1 MEDLFSVAYQQT
13 EDERDLE
20 YAFFGIYDGHGGSEA
35 AAFAKEHLMDSIVKQ
50 RQFWSDNDEDV
61 LKAIRNGYMLTHL
74 NMWKELGKHRV
85 LRFITILI
93 IRFNY
98 FIVTK
103 STNEKSSK

>member
-74 NMWKELGKHRV
+74 NMWKELGNSY
-85 LRFITILI
+85 I
-93 IRFNY
+93 
-98 FIVTK
+98 
-103 STNEKSSK
+103 KSSLSVLILRASLGASAC

>member
-74 NMWKELGKHRV
+74 NMWKELGKHTFPR
-85 LRFITILI
+85 I
-93 IRFNY
+93 N
-98 FIVTK
+98 IV
-103 STNEKSSK
+103 SKALSYDLVRPR